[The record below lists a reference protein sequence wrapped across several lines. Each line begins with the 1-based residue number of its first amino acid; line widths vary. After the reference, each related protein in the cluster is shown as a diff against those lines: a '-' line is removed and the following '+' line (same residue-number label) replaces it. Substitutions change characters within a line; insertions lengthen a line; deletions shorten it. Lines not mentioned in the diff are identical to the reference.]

1 MMMSRVLFFTV
12 SFILKS
18 AVIIADDPC
27 RFEYASKGVID
38 LSALGNTN
46 GTAAFLDRSAG
57 AGSNYSQLFL
67 PELC

>member
-1 MMMSRVLFFTV
+1 MMSRMVVFTV
-12 SFILKS
+12 SFILMS
-18 AVIIADDPC
+18 SVILADDPC

-38 LSALGNTN
+38 LSSLGNTN
-46 GTAAFLDRSAG
+46 GTAAFPDQSAG